1 MARMLLIILVGAVG
15 VTWSLDPAPLS
26 LLGDVTIG
34 VVGDL
39 HGRRGST
46 GGCGGLS
53 SRAVEQVGAAEWA
66 LATINNQSYHDY
78 TIGIRIYDACG
89 DPDQALRQTVRLLQ
103 DSQPPQPPL
112 LGVVALGPATVVSG
126 TAAPLH
132 AFNTPIIITDAR
144 TAHTIIPADNV
155 FTTAPHLTDQLQAVL
170 SAGVRLGG
178 GVMGVHVVSS
188 CSHASQVL
196 KECASR
202 AGLQILSVL
211 QVENEDNM
219 MKDITDFINNEV
231 SFGGI
236 VILLLS
242 AAELNIF
249 SAEVDNQ
256 MLIKSKLHW
265 VLSPLDGEPLA
276 VELSEDELRKKL
288 DGALLVEAHSP
299 VIPGF
304 RQYFAAGIHSNTSVV
319 APLAKQYMEIIS
331 HCDPEAVILP
341 SSSSSASSAPCSRL
355 SVEELTKSVS
365 SSPTTA
371 TVKAVS
377 SLAAAFRL
385 VQIERCSTGVHCL
398 DVLRHDLHQDILKAL
413 LKLSFTVGGG
423 ADRIRYTADG
433 RLVNSFTIKH
443 TTSKGLRQVGVYR
456 EDTGVV
462 WTPGETLASEKVE
475 RGREGRTLGLVSV
488 RENEN
493 NSAVRSVL
501 LTHED
506 YVGRTWA
513 FSVLVVACLGVV
525 VSLYIAV
532 YVALRICDGTLTG
545 SQVLG
550 AVLLLGVMGL
560 YASCVIYVLPPTSIT
575 CAVRE
580 WVPPMCLALCY
591 GILLAKSMHLRALV
605 SIGVGGEV
613 SQVNL
618 HVSLLFM
625 VSVQAALC
633 MLGHAGGLLT
643 QEEPLI
649 KIGLDGN
656 RQCGQKRI
664 ATLATRVYLLLL
676 LFLTLILATVNR
688 KIQRNHNEGQW
699 LLLTSCVSV
708 PVVAVWS
715 VMSYLAPSALE
726 APTTSVA
733 LLVLASVILGLVFI
747 PKMRIIAQQAK
758 DFRHKR
764 MAATA
769 SISTIFTQMEEGPL
783 GGVPALQEDLKPLS
797 SNSPRAHHTHRDNS
811 GSIRSSLASQNSY
824 RAAFT
829 NVYGLPQQSPLT
841 TPRQVMRNHICEA
854 SHGAYP

>member
-443 TTSKGLRQVGVYR
+443 TTSKGLRQ
-456 EDTGVV
+456 
-462 WTPGETLASEKVE
+462 
-475 RGREGRTLGLVSV
+475 
-488 RENEN
+488 
-493 NSAVRSVL
+493 
-501 LTHED
+501 D

>member
-443 TTSKGLRQVGVYR
+443 TTSKGLRQ
-456 EDTGVV
+456 
-462 WTPGETLASEKVE
+462 
-475 RGREGRTLGLVSV
+475 
-488 RENEN
+488 
-493 NSAVRSVL
+493 
-501 LTHED
+501 D

-769 SISTIFTQMEEGPL
+769 SISTIFTQMEEGPF